1 LPTKT
6 DKKYSLRP
14 EGKAMSKHTG
24 VRKLPNGRFR
34 ARFFAGYT
42 SRGKRVYP
50 ARTFDTQRE
59 ALDWL
64 AEERPGRSG
73 SAHGHKLTVA
83 AFVDQWMATK
93 HGLRSNSQRTYQST
107 IDSHIKPYLGSV
119 RLNRLDAQQV
129 DLWQADL
136 LKQGLAKSTISS
148 ARNRLYA
155 VCEKAVRMKLLK
167 HNPVAATD
175 GVGRG
180 TSKRARHL
188 TFEEAQQF
196 IEACDRA
203 RFGVLFHLAI
213 RTGLRAEELIG
224 LTWEDMELTGARGA
238 LRVRRVVHHPP
249 GGGWAWQEPKSENS
263 KRRVLFPAEIAAKL
277 IEHRRM
283 QLEEKLKAGPLW
295 RHNDLVFANRV
306 GDPIRYC
313 ILRKHFKR
321 VLEDAGLPQEIVT
334 HKLRHFHVTL
344 GLASGVDLK
353 TVSREVGHARPSFTA
368 DHYGEVVD
376 EMFETA
382 CDKREELL
390 KRKSRR

>member
-1 LPTKT
+1 
-6 DKKYSLRP
+6 
-14 EGKAMSKHTG
+14 MSKHTG
-24 VRKLPNGRFR
+24 IRKLPNGRFR
-34 ARFFAGYT
+34 ARFFAGYN
-42 SRGKRVYP
+42 SAGKRVYP

-73 SAHGHKLTVA
+73 SAHGHKLTVG
-83 AFVDQWMATK
+83 AFVDQWLAMK
-93 HGLRSNSQRTYQST
+93 HNLRSNSLRTYRST
-107 IDSHIKPYLGSV
+107 IDSHISPQLGSTKLG
-119 RLNRLDAQQV
+119 RLTAQQV

-136 LKQGLAKSTISS
+136 LKQKLAKSTIAS
-148 ARNRLYA
+148 ARNILYA

-167 HNPVAATD
+167 HNPVDATD

-180 TSKRARHL
+180 TPKRARHIS
-188 TFEEAQQF
+188 FEEAQRF
-196 IEACDRA
+196 IEACDGA
-203 RFGVLFHLAI
+203 RFGVLFELAI

-224 LTWEDMELTGARGA
+224 LTWEDVELSGARGA
-238 LRVRRVVHHPP
+238 LRVRRVVHHPA
-249 GGGWAWQEPKSENS
+249 GGGWIWQEPKSENG
-263 KRRVLFPAEIAAKL
+263 KRRVLFPAEIASKL
-277 IEHRRM
+277 IEHRRA
-283 QLEEKLKAGPLW
+283 QREEQLKAGPVW
-295 RHNDLVFANRV
+295 QHNDLVFANRV

-321 VLEDAGLPQEIVT
+321 VLEKAGLPEEIGT

-376 EMFETA
+376 EMFESA

-390 KRKSRR
+390 RRKRR